1 VSTGE
6 TRPLRAAPAARGYRV
21 AAARAGRPGAR
32 VRRERRARRAAGI
45 LRFAV
50 FLLLVFLAVWAG
62 VKVANATVES
72 DVFDGRAY
80 EVQRGDTLWQIA
92 VEQYDAGLDPRAV
105 VYAIREANGLDG
117 ALLQPGQEL
126 TLPYLEE

>member
-1 VSTGE
+1 MARVGPASVAAGSGYRE
-6 TRPLRAAPAARGYRV
+6 MPTRPGRA
-21 AAARAGRPGAR
+21 GAR
-32 VRRERRARRAAGI
+32 VRRARRARRVAGL

-50 FLLLVFLAVWAG
+50 FLLLVFVAVWAG
-62 VKVANATVES
+62 VRVANATDAS

-80 EVQRGDTLWQIA
+80 EVHSGDTLWEIA
-92 VEQYDAGLDPRAV
+92 ASHYDASLDPRAV

-126 TLPYLEE
+126 ILQYIEK